1 MAKRVM
7 AEKLK
12 NWKIGC
18 CDYGVADCGC
28 NIYGASSGVAA
39 GVSDVCMGDRDI
51 GDGGDKDEIDRAD
64 NGIDGE
70 NDAWFFILDVHA
82 LNHLSYM
89 IFSSKFSIPKFYEMQ
104 MIFVVQRFV

>member
-39 GVSDVCMGDRDI
+39 GISDVCRVIVILVMV
-51 GDGGDKDEIDRAD
+51 EIKMKLTVL
-64 NGIDGE
+64 IM
-70 NDAWFFILDVHA
+70 A
-82 LNHLSYM
+82 LMVKMMHDFL
-89 IFSSKFSIPKFYEMQ
+89 F
-104 MIFVVQRFV
+104 